1 MCQLP
6 KCLPKKKTAEVAA
19 EVTASSPALHLQAA
33 TQEYVVMLYKS
44 PPAWAIRERCG
55 QKKQVFSIPVKDRTP
70 EQMLSLVK
78 GAIQRLTSGEDK
90 ESVKA
95 WARAWKPNVYSLT
108 ALLVFDSSV

>member
-1 MCQLP
+1 MCVNCRSVYQ
-6 KCLPKKKTAEVAA
+6 KKKSAEVAA

-95 WARAWKPNVYSLT
+95 WARA
-108 ALLVFDSSV
+108 

>member
-1 MCQLP
+1 MNSN
-6 KCLPKKKTAEVAA
+6 KKRPAAVASTAVVSTKKQKPAEVAA
-19 EVTASSPALHLQAA
+19 GSPALHLQAA

-55 QKKQVFSIPVKDRTP
+55 EKKQVFSIPVKDRTP

-95 WARAWKPNVYSLT
+95 WARA
-108 ALLVFDSSV
+108 

>member
-1 MCQLP
+1 MNSNKKRP
-6 KCLPKKKTAEVAA
+6 AAVASTAEVSTKKKPAEVAA

-33 TQEYVVMLYKS
+33 TQENVVMLYKS
-44 PPAWAIRERCG
+44 PPAWAIRERRG
-55 QKKQVFSIPVKDRTP
+55 EKKQVFSIPVKDRTP

-95 WARAWKPNVYSLT
+95 WARA
-108 ALLVFDSSV
+108 

>member
-1 MCQLP
+1 MNLKRPAAVVSTAEVSTQ
-6 KCLPKKKTAEVAA
+6 KKKKPAKVAA
-19 EVTASSPALHLQAA
+19 EVSASSPALHLQAA

-55 QKKQVFSIPVKDRTP
+55 EKKQVFSIPVKDRTP

-95 WARAWKPNVYSLT
+95 WARA
-108 ALLVFDSSV
+108 